1 MTDLPDYEFGF
12 VWDFEAYKQI
22 KEKYVGKKDTQW
34 QLRFGENG
42 EYGAWEWT
50 GDCFIAPV
58 GGSTGAARTGR
69 IVCYPETD
77 VVSPAN
83 WSRFVVSVMRL
94 TLRRFSRWHMT
105 TASSR
110 TSTP

>member
-12 VWDFEAYKQI
+12 VWDFEAYKSI

-42 EYGAWEWT
+42 EYGAWQWT

-58 GGSTGAARTGR
+58 GGSTGAARNGR

-77 VVSPAN
+77 VDDVEINA
-83 WSRFVVSVMRL
+83 
-94 TLRRFSRWHMT
+94 
-105 TASSR
+105 
-110 TSTP
+110 